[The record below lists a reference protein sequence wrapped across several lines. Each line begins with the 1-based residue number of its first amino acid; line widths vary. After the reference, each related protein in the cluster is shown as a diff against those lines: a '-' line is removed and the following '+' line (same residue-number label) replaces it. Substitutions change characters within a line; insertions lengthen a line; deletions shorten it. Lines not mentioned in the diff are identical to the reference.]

1 MRRLETWT
9 PTPAHLRAVLG
20 GAGLAAAGVLARRPD
35 LVVVAVPLVIVAIWA
50 AGTRPTHPAV
60 IEHRLD
66 HTTVPEGGATTL
78 RATVNVEDGIEDVAM
93 VVAAPR
99 LVDQQPAHGQVVAD
113 AGSADAAVLGV
124 VVRPTRWGNS
134 RINPPLVVASS
145 AWNGYRFAS
154 RRETNRLELTAL
166 PRATHFDAIS
176 QHVRSPGLVGANR
189 SPRPG
194 VGAELA
200 TVRPFQPGDRLR
212 RIHWVETLRTDELHV
227 TATWGDHDRQVI
239 LLIDAFEDLGTSEG
253 LDGRA
258 SSLDVSV
265 RAAAAVA
272 EHSIRSGD
280 RVGLVAMGAHGLRRV
295 QPSAG
300 YSHLRRIL
308 ESLARVEPANVLL
321 DDGRMPRGLKPEALI
336 LVFSPFTS
344 DGARQRLLRISRR
357 CADVI
362 AIDCLPS
369 DIAEG
374 ARDPVESI
382 AWRIERLGRD
392 RHLRDVRMSGLPVVA
407 WTGAG
412 SLDHVLQAQQRRSL
426 TRMARR

>member
-1 MRRLETWT
+1 MRRTDTWA
-9 PTPAHLRAVLG
+9 PTPSHLRAVLG

-35 LVVVAVPLVIVAIWA
+35 LVVLAAPLVVVAIWA
-50 AGTRPTHPAV
+50 GYARPRDPVV
-60 IEHRLD
+60 IDHRLD
-66 HTTVPEGGATTL
+66 HTTVLEGGVTAL
-78 RATVNVEDGIEDVAM
+78 RATVSVDAEIEDLA
-93 VVAAPR
+93 VVFASPR
-99 LVDQQPAHGQVVAD
+99 LVDQQPTHGQLAVD
-113 AGSADAAVLGV
+113 AGSAPTCSLGV

-134 RINPPLVVASS
+134 RFNPPLVVASS
-145 AWNGYRFAS
+145 AWNGFRFVS

-166 PRATHFDAIS
+166 PRGTHFDAIS
-176 QHVRSPGLVGANR
+176 QHVRSPGLVGTNR
-189 SPRPG
+189 SPRRG

-212 RIHWVETLRTDELHV
+212 RIHWAQTLRTDEIHV
-227 TATWGDHDRQVI
+227 KATWGDHDRQVV
-239 LLIDAFEDLGTSEG
+239 LLVDAFEDLGTSEG

-258 SSLDVSV
+258 SSLDVSI

-272 EHSIRSGD
+272 EHYIRSGD

-300 YSHLRRIL
+300 YAHLRRIL
-308 ESLARVEPANVLL
+308 EALARVEPANVLL
-321 DDGRMPRGLKPEALI
+321 DDGRMPRGLKEEALV

-344 DGARQRLLRISRR
+344 DGARQRLVRISDR

-369 DIAEG
+369 DIADG
-374 ARDPVESI
+374 AHDVVESI
-382 AWRIERLGRD
+382 AWRIERLSRD
-392 RHLRDVRMSGLPVVA
+392 RHLRAVRDAGLPVVA

-412 SLDHVLQAQQRRSL
+412 SLDQVLQAQQRRSR